1 MSLPVQ
7 SAKHL
12 LPFDRDDSG
21 SWEKWE
27 KFWLDFLIS
36 RPRVP
41 WPGNLAIFKKV
52 NVAETYGTDGG
63 PQDGIDVRATMEDGT
78 VLVVQCK
85 DRPGFQPKEGKT
97 AMDLAEE
104 KYPGADAYFLVITGK
119 KVSAGIQREADQ
131 RGKWLVV
138 GRETLSSWF
147 FSGYLLPPDQQRRLV
162 GSHFGPAWR
171 NAFFPTSGD
180 DLLVTTERFF
190 SVFKKEGNLH
200 RHDANLVGDKTEALA
215 EEIANDL
222 GGTNGPRVIIL
233 TATGGQ
239 GKSRFLKAVAESVEA
254 SFPQRIVRFQND
266 AADAEAEDYGLR
278 AADFDNAC
286 VFIDDAHR
294 LENLRPRLLREL
306 AEHPGATV
314 MIAARPNS
322 LEPLKRKLLDARF
335 TEAEW
340 KLVTLPGL
348 EFQDIR
354 SLALEILGA
363 DQQDLATWLAEQSK
377 DCILVCTVGAEL
389 LKSGKIDKSLIGA
402 SDFQRRVFDHLRDS
416 VLDSIC
422 GGDPVLRKKADRCL
436 RILAMASPLER
447 TPETVT
453 KLARILGLDAW
464 DVDELLANLKTA
476 GLLRFFRKKIRVVP
490 DLLADHLVYETAY
503 GNGKLT
509 SLVNEVIETFGGD
522 AFANLFGN
530 LAETEW
536 RARQDAKS
544 DSYLDGMWKMIPER
558 LQNLDD
564 YWIHGLM
571 NAWGKFAVFQPER
584 TLELA
589 TRILELERAR
599 LAEGRPA
606 ITHDGTRYDP
616 LAFLLTKLPD
626 LIAPIAFH
634 HRPQRQEALD
644 LLWEVGL
651 YKGGDFQTSKTLP
664 VSWQKI
670 VAAASFRYLDA
681 DAPLGVFE
689 WLKDWT
695 ERSQGK
701 VVLEKSGQAFLTQVA
716 SPWFYTKQHQS
727 WSEDDFMLHQ
737 ARTKPA
743 TTIDSFRIEVLDWLE
758 EKIIP
763 HSLEGCWAAL
773 GILFCVEG
781 RPQARSG
788 STPAAIDEG
797 VPRTR
802 RIERLLAIFQNVL
815 NCYDNPV
822 VRLSIWKQLSGR
834 AATEIT
840 EGLKTKFLSQRAS
853 ISCDAPFQLA
863 RLASSFHINEWRF
876 DQLLPWR
883 VERDYE
889 TSSKW
894 WVELANQTV
903 AELRRRA
910 PALLESLDI
919 IDQVDRELD
928 ALGERQ
934 SWDQLA
940 DSWAKEFP
948 DERAPIVS
956 DLLLHPDRALLP
968 CLGYFITPRNEEEQ
982 SFFVASMMQALNHT
996 DTRVHR
1002 AALHRLS
1009 WRDVKHSDSI
1019 ESRLEAMASSN
1030 DPDTVSVITDFLVW
1044 NQYEATLYLEKT
1056 LAALN
1061 CEVLAPGIICRL
1073 GETISHLIE
1082 YGNHP
1087 IQADLLKTYFTRLE
1101 NIDDLNKALPD
1112 QVMGVIH
1119 REYPEHIF
1127 RVYLSR
1133 IRENKPLSWE
1143 LDGWSLPE
1151 LGKHPNYETF
1161 AREIFDE
1168 AIRADNKAS
1177 YPARKLFDA
1186 AVARVRPNL
1195 AANWLLQKI
1204 DKIPMERIIKL
1215 TGCGNGSLVYEEPG
1229 FTRKLLEQ
1237 IKEQPSSDAKDLF
1250 ESLVFCAVPH
1260 SWGSTG
1266 GALDEEYLWARDG
1279 AAKLAEVYRA
1289 DPLLHGFYKAIVK
1302 NQEQLVTHE
1311 RRRQEDEFDDE

>member
-1 MSLPVQ
+1 MSSPV
-7 SAKHL
+7 
-12 LPFDRDDSG
+12 LPFNRDKPG
-21 SWEKWE
+21 SWQIWE
-27 KFWLDFLIS
+27 GFWLDFLNAQ
-36 RPRVP
+36 PLLP
-41 WPGNLAIFKKV
+41 WPGRKAIYKRV
-52 NVAETYGTDGG
+52 IRAEKIGTPGG
-63 PQDGIDVRATMEDGT
+63 PQDGVDVRAIMEDHT
-78 VLVVQCK
+78 ILVVQCK
-85 DRPGFQPKEGKT
+85 DRPGLQPKEGKA

-104 KYPGADAYFLVITGK
+104 KYRGADAYFLAVTSK
-119 KVSAGIQREADQ
+119 NVSLGIQKEAD
-131 RGKWLVV
+131 RREKWMVV
-138 GRETLSSWF
+138 GLETLSSWF
-147 FSGYLLPPDQQRRLV
+147 FSGALLAPEKQKRLAFDHWPSEAKALFPIV
-162 GSHFGPAWR
+162 GD
-171 NAFFPTSGD
+171 N
-180 DLLVTTERFF
+180 LLITPERFF
-190 SVFKKEGNLH
+190 RAFKKEGNLH
-200 RHDANLVGDKTEALA
+200 RHDAKLQGEKTNALA
-215 EEIANDL
+215 KEIMSDL
-222 GGTNGPRVIIL
+222 GANGGSRVVIL

-239 GKSRFLKAVAESVEA
+239 GKSRFLKAVAESVEEG
-254 SFPQRIVRFQND
+254 FPQRIVRFQND

-286 VFIDDAHR
+286 IFIDDAHR
-294 LENLRPRLLREL
+294 LENLRSKLLCEL

-335 TEAEW
+335 TEADW
-340 KLVTLPGL
+340 KHVTLPSL
-348 EFQDIR
+348 ENQDIR
-354 SLALEILGA
+354 RLALEILGN

-389 LKSGKIDKSLIGA
+389 LKSGKIDKSLIG
-402 SDFQRRVFDHLRDS
+402 SPDFQRRVFDHLRDS
-416 VLDSIC
+416 VLDDIC
-422 GGDPVLRKKADRCL
+422 EGDPILRKKADRCL
-436 RILAMASPLER
+436 RVLAVASPIDR
-447 TPETVT
+447 TQETAA
-453 KLARILGLDAW
+453 KLAKILELRAW

-530 LAETEW
+530 LAEAEW
-536 RARQDAKS
+536 RARQDATS
-544 DSYLDGMWKMIPER
+544 HSYLDGMWKMIPER

-564 YWIHGLM
+564 HWIHGLM
-571 NAWGKFAVFQPER
+571 NAWGKFAFFQPER

-599 LAEGRPA
+599 LADGRSA
-606 ITHDGTRYDP
+606 IIHDGTRYDP
-616 LAFLLTKLPD
+616 LASLLTKLPD

-651 YKGGDFQTSKTLP
+651 YKGGDFQTAKTLP

-670 VAAASFRYLDA
+670 VDAASFRYWDS

-689 WLKDWT
+689 WLKGWMNK
-695 ERSQGK
+695 SQGK
-701 VVLEKSGQAFLTQVA
+701 ALLGKSGQAFLTQVA
-716 SPWFYTKQHQS
+716 SSWFYTQRRQS
-727 WSEDDFMLHQ
+727 WSEDDFVLKQ
-737 ARTKPA
+737 VQPKPSI
-743 TTIDSFRIEVLDWLE
+743 TIDSFRTEVLDWLE
-758 EKIIP
+758 QKIIP

-781 RPQARSG
+781 GPQAGLG
-788 STPAAIDEG
+788 STSVSIGEG
-797 VPRTR
+797 APRTQ
-802 RIERLLAIFQNVL
+802 RIERLLRIFQDVL
-815 NCYDNPV
+815 NRYNSPV
-822 VRLSIWKQLSGR
+822 IRLSIWKQLSGR
-834 AATEIT
+834 AAKEIT
-840 EGLKTKFLSQRAS
+840 EELKTKLLSQRAS
-853 ISCDAPFQLA
+853 ISCDTPFQLA

-883 VERDYE
+883 VERGYE
-889 TSSKW
+889 ASSKW

-903 AELRRRA
+903 AELRRSS

-919 IDQVDRELD
+919 IDQVDRDLN

-934 SWDQLA
+934 SWDQVA

-948 DERAPIVS
+948 DEKSAIVS
-956 DLLLHPDRALLP
+956 ELLLHPNRALLP
-968 CLGYFITPRNEEEQ
+968 CLGYFITPNNEAEQ
-982 SFFVASMMQALNHT
+982 SFFEDSMIQALNHT
-996 DTRVHR
+996 NSKVQR

-1019 ESRLEAMASSN
+1019 ERHLEARASSD
-1030 DPDTVSVITDFLVW
+1030 DPDTVAVITDFLVW
-1044 NQYEATLYLEKT
+1044 NQFEATPYLERT

-1061 CEVLAPGIICRL
+1061 CEVLSPRNICRL
-1073 GETISHLIE
+1073 GETISYLIE

-1087 IQADLLKTYFTRLE
+1087 IQADNLKSYFTRLE
-1101 NIDDLNKALPD
+1101 NIDDLSQALPD

-1133 IRENKPLSWE
+1133 IRKNKPLSWE

-1151 LGKHPNYETF
+1151 LAGHTDYETF

-1168 AIRADNKAS
+1168 AIRADNVAS
-1177 YPARKLFDA
+1177 YAARKLFDA
-1186 AVARVRPNL
+1186 AVARVRPHL
-1195 AANWLLQKI
+1195 ASSWLLQEM
-1204 DKIPMERIIKL
+1204 DKIPLKRIIKL

-1237 IKEQPSSDAKDLF
+1237 IKVQPSSDAKDLF

-1260 SWGSTG
+1260 SWGSSG
-1266 GALDEEYLWARDG
+1266 GELNDKYLWARDG
-1279 AAKLAEVYRA
+1279 AAKLAEEYRA
-1289 DPLLHGFYKAIVK
+1289 DPLLHGFYKSIVK
-1302 NQEQLVTHE
+1302 NQEELVAHE
-1311 RRRQEDEFDDE
+1311 RRRLDNDFDYE